1 MSTLQANQLRMFLWC
16 CVIAVALAGCTASD
30 DLNEPVAVAQDTVGE
45 DATPLPLLP
54 PVTALPQNYRSVG
67 ELAGRGMF
75 YAASDEPAF
84 RIDDGDHYNGY
95 DGPLVWAKNPKGIRT
110 QGVLYGVEN
119 DSVVSAGYLIRQGDL
134 VAGKNFHGL
143 TIREVDFP
151 AAHSLTVDLVEGET
165 EEFNRYLLLLHF
177 RPSEDEVYPMLQTG
191 QFPSVTSLPDEFEV
205 FACDHHPETRFCPGM
220 GRHYTDLTSVSRLP
234 DAAGNEGLVYGEASG
249 KLIFIEYVF
258 NQEDLKAGVSWAAMP
273 LNGLPIP
280 PIDNMHV
287 LHFGEAGSTDGRYT
301 VHMYFLPEEIY
312 LNWETEPEA
321 L

>member
-1 MSTLQANQLRMFLWC
+1 MLKTDQVRMFLWC
-16 CVIAVALAGCTASD
+16 CVIAGTFVGCTASD
-30 DLNEPVAVAQDTVGE
+30 DVSEPVTGVQEAVGE
-45 DATPLPLLP
+45 HVTSRQSLPQ
-54 PVTALPQNYRSVG
+54 VTALPPDYRPVG

-75 YAASDEPAF
+75 YAASDKPAY

-119 DSVVSAGYLIRQGDL
+119 DSIVSAGYLIRQGDL
-134 VAGKNFHGL
+134 VAARSFHGL
-143 TIREVDFP
+143 TMREVDFP
-151 AAHSLTVDLVEGET
+151 AAHSFTVDLVEGET
-165 EEFNRYLLLLHF
+165 EEFNQYLLLLHF
-177 RPSEDEVYPMLQTG
+177 RPQEGEASPMLQTG
-191 QFPSVTSLPDEFEV
+191 QLPSVTSLPDEFEV

-234 DAAGNEGLVYGEASG
+234 AATGNEGLVYGEASG

-258 NQEDLKAGVSWAAMP
+258 NQEDLKAGVSWPAMP
-273 LNGLPIP
+273 LNDLPIP

-312 LNWETEPEA
+312 LNWESEPEV